1 MMIQTKTLMRP
12 SSSRGRAAHMG
23 ALMHSRGEWTPRRSR
38 GGDRRKMHVCAH
50 GSDTAEHRCSVPVLP
65 AAPLPPRP
73 AARVSDREKE
83 RKMFRHNDPA
93 WSAHPD
99 TGAADELPV
108 TTETHE
114 ALECEVAKLVS
125 EKERDIPERLRAARE
140 NGDGSSNDEFLAIRE
155 GEIVTDA
162 RTARLK
168 DVLSRAR
175 VIDPAESGSTIAI
188 GSAVLVKDLES
199 GAEIDYVID
208 SAHAASAPGAAPAV
222 SPVGAALRG
231 RPRGERVTV
240 ELPNGRRR
248 KLQVLAI
255 KPL

>member
-38 GGDRRKMHVCAH
+38 GGDNGKMHVCAH
-50 GSDTAEHRCSVPVLP
+50 GSDAAEHRCSVPVLP

-93 WSAHPD
+93 WSAHPA
-99 TGAADELPV
+99 TGAADDLPV

-114 ALECEVAKLVS
+114 ALEREVAKLMS

-140 NGDGSSNDEFLAIRE
+140 NGDGSSNDEFFAIRE
-155 GEIVTDA
+155 EEMVIDA
-162 RTARLK
+162 RLQRLR
-168 DVLSRAR
+168 DILGRAR
-175 VIDPAESGSTIAI
+175 VIDPAESGSKVAI
-188 GSAVLVKDLES
+188 GSEILVKDLVS
-199 GAEIDYVID
+199 GKEMAYVVD
-208 SAHAASAPGAAPAV
+208 SAHAA
-222 SPVGAALRG
+222 
-231 RPRGERVTV
+231 
-240 ELPNGRRR
+240 
-248 KLQVLAI
+248 
-255 KPL
+255 